1 MARGRLSPSLDP
13 VKRERHAFDLERPGS
28 RLRLRV
34 SLHADTAPAPGF
46 VDPPFRWED
55 VLDGGPPTAE
65 ERGPPIW
72 CLPAGQLLTATDR
85 LENVVLVCADP
96 ATGRV
101 EVEDALYITTRA
113 LAPAIQTERDVVGVK
128 LEEVKKNA
136 ELRAEDADHP
146 IAERVHLAHAKLIA
160 VLRACTRGIVTAPDR
175 VANRARRAGA
185 LLSTP
190 EGRARVRHGMREP
203 TDLTPEE
210 KAVTL
215 FVGVSLILAA
225 LVVAHFAVTLAVPDL
240 ARPWRTMFF
249 LFLYGF
255 VTSLGLPLPIEPV
268 LIPAALDIGPILS
281 IVTTVVAK
289 VLAAWM
295 VFFIGDEVND
305 RLRARAE
312 KSERFAKF
320 MDASER
326 FAQRFGLVAVAA
338 FIATPGLP
346 DVVALYIFG
355 SLHMRL
361 WKFLLGVAIGG
372 AVLYTAITYGLLALL
387 F

>member
-1 MARGRLSPSLDP
+1 LDP
-13 VKRERHAFDLERPGS
+13 LERQRTAFDLERPGS
-28 RLRLRV
+28 RLRVRV
-34 SLHADTAPAPGF
+34 SLHAEIAPAAGF

-55 VLDGGPPTAE
+55 VLDGGPPSAE

-72 CLPAGQLLTATDR
+72 CVPAGEMLSVGDR
-85 LENVVLVCADP
+85 VENVVLVCADP
-96 ATGRV
+96 HTRAV
-101 EVEDALYITTRA
+101 ELEDALYVTARA
-113 LAPAIQTERDVVGVK
+113 LAPAIETEREVVGVK
-128 LEEVKKNA
+128 LEEARRAA
-136 ELRAEDADHP
+136 EMRAADADHP
-146 IAERVHLAHAKLIA
+146 IAERVHRMHAKLVGGA
-160 VLRACTRGIVTAPDR
+160 RSFTRGLVSAPDR
-175 VANRARRAGA
+175 LANRIRRAAA

-190 EGRARVRHGMREP
+190 EGRTRVRRGMVDP
-203 TDLTPEE
+203 NDLTPEE

-215 FVGVSLILAA
+215 TVGIAAVFAA

-255 VTSLGLPLPIEPV
+255 VTSLGLPLPIEPA
-268 LIPAALDIGPILS
+268 LLPAAMSIGPIVS

-295 VFFIGDEVND
+295 VFFVGDEVND

-312 KSERFAKF
+312 ESPRFARF

-346 DVVALYIFG
+346 DAVALYVFG

-361 WKFLLGVAIGG
+361 WRFLVGVAIGG
-372 AVLYTAITYGLLALL
+372 LVLYTALTYGLLALL